1 MYAKTHQLSAMSADT
16 DWTNDIFSS
25 VITTIDRLGKE
36 LLCKSIYKI
45 GCSLAC
51 TVNSYL
57 FTLDLHVHVLV
68 FSVPL
73 LGDTSMSQIIKVFF
87 RS

>member
-25 VITTIDRLGKE
+25 VITTIDRLGK
-36 LLCKSIYKI
+36 SIYKI

-51 TVNSYL
+51 TVNSYI

-73 LGDTSMSQIIKVFF
+73 LGDTSMSQIIKVSF

>member
-45 GCSLAC
+45 DSSLVC

-73 LGDTSMSQIIKVFF
+73 LGDKGMCQIIKVSF